1 MKIKVIAEIGWNHCG
16 DIELAK
22 KFIDKAK
29 DSNADYAK
37 FQTWSTKR
45 LKPGTWDKDGRRE
58 IYNKAELTKNE
69 HEELIQYCSSI
80 NINFL
85 SSVFSISDA
94 QLLKEVGCDIVKIP
108 SFESRNKELIEYCD
122 RNFETLILSTGT
134 STFEEIKDSVQRI
147 KKAILYLMHCV
158 SVYPGTF
165 QEANIPKMN
174 RLKVLS
180 HNVGLSDHIPGV
192 ESAKIAI
199 GEGAKII
206 EKHFT
211 IDKSLPG
218 RDNKFSILPDEL
230 KDLTSSIKMAHK
242 ALGKGSFEMKSAEE
256 SNIKFRRSIYI
267 VENIKKGDIFTTQNI
282 RRIRPGYGLPPKDF
296 KNILGKKASRDLIR
310 GNPLGLD
317 DIFN

>member
-45 LKPGTWDKDGRRE
+45 LKPGAWDNDGRRE
-58 IYNKAELTKNE
+58 IYNKAELTKKE

-94 QLLKEVGCDIVKIP
+94 QLLKDVGCDIVKIP

-122 RNFETLILSTGT
+122 KNFDTLILSTGT
-134 STFEEIKDSVQRI
+134 STYKEIKDSVKRI
-147 KKAILYLMHCV
+147 KNATLYLMHCV
-158 SVYPGTF
+158 SVYPGSYH
-165 QEANIPKMN
+165 EANIPKMK
-174 RLKVLS
+174 RLKELS
-180 HNVGLSDHIPGV
+180 DNIGLSDHIPGV
-192 ESAKIAI
+192 ESAKVAI
-199 GEGAKII
+199 GEGARII

-218 RDNKFSILPDEL
+218 RDNKFSILPEEL
-230 KDLTSSIKMAHK
+230 KDLTDFIQ
-242 ALGKGSFEMKSAEE
+242 LRNEMF
-256 SNIKFRRSIYI
+256 IDR
-267 VENIKKGDIFTTQNI
+267 GD
-282 RRIRPGYGLPPKDF
+282 GYNEKELD
-296 KNILGKKASRDLIR
+296 SRLNYTGR
-310 GNPLGLD
+310 
-317 DIFN
+317 FNG